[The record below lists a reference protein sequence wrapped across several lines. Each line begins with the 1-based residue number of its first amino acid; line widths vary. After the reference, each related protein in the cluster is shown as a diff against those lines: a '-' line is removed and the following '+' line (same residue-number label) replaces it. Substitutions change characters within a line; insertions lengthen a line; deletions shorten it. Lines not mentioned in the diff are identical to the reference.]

1 MALREWRIL
10 YQEVNRMDERD
21 PVVGENG
28 GILSGE
34 PAEDGGA
41 NEDAEDEP
49 DDFLEQAGEAVADP
63 YNLRLTALL
72 HQMVRKRGHR
82 ETAKALGVDRR
93 TVAASVREGLS
104 RRVRDALERVL
115 VERDG
120 DARDRLAEDLE
131 QVRGRL
137 DALTQESR
145 DGLQEVRDQVEAL
158 GQRQADGMRRME
170 GRLAL
175 AEAARDAGPADA
187 TGRRPG
193 SGAGSRRRYPDLVT
207 TDPDGDDE
215 EVFGD
220 AWPLVQEWRR
230 LWQGHPARGRGLE
243 WVSARA
249 RILELEVELLE
260 QRGMTLPPET
270 EPLRGL
276 DRGAQLNWRRKALAD
291 IRRRRARLELLG
303 RLGWALSPW
312 SWRR

>member
-1 MALREWRIL
+1 
-10 YQEVNRMDERD
+10 MDERD
-21 PVVGENG
+21 PVVGEDG
-28 GILSGE
+28 GIPPGE
-34 PAEDGGA
+34 PGEDGGA
-41 NEDAEDEP
+41 NEDEEDGL
-49 DDFLEQAGEAVADP
+49 DAILDQAGDAVADP
-63 YNLRLTALL
+63 YSLRLTALL
-72 HQMVRKRGHR
+72 HRMVRKRGHR
-82 ETAKALGVDRR
+82 ETARALGVDRR

-120 DARDRLAEDLE
+120 DARDKLGEDLD
-131 QVRGRL
+131 QVSGRL

-145 DGLQEVRDQVEAL
+145 DGLQAVREQVEAL
-158 GQRQADGMRRME
+158 EQRQTDGMRRME

-187 TGRRPG
+187 TGRG
-193 SGAGSRRRYPDLVT
+193 TGTGAGSGHRYPGLVT
-207 TDPDGDDE
+207 AEPAGDDA

-230 LWQGHPARGRGLE
+230 LWSGHPAQGRGLE
-243 WVSARA
+243 WVSTRA
-249 RILELEVELLE
+249 RILELELELLE

-276 DRGAQLNWRRKALAD
+276 DRAAQLNWRRKALAD
-291 IRRRRARLELLG
+291 FRRRRARLELL
-303 RLGWALSPW
+303 RRPWRALSPW

>member
-1 MALREWRIL
+1 
-10 YQEVNRMDERD
+10 MDERD
-21 PVVGENG
+21 PVVGEDG
-28 GILSGE
+28 GILPGE

-41 NEDAEDEP
+41 NEDAEDGP

-175 AEAARDAGPADA
+175 AEAARDAGPVDA
-187 TGRRPG
+187 TVRRPG
-193 SGAGSRRRYPDLVT
+193 TVAGSHHRYPDLVT
-207 TDPDGDDE
+207 SDPAEEDE
-215 EVFGD
+215 DVFGD
-220 AWPLVQEWRR
+220 AWELVREWRR

-243 WVSARA
+243 WVSTRA

-312 SWRR
+312 SWGR

>member
-1 MALREWRIL
+1 
-10 YQEVNRMDERD
+10 MDERD
-21 PVVGENG
+21 PVAGEDG
-28 GILSGE
+28 GIPPGE
-34 PAEDGGA
+34 PGEDGGA
-41 NEDAEDEP
+41 NEDAEDGP
-49 DDFLEQAGEAVADP
+49 DVILDQAGEAVADP

-72 HQMVRKRGHR
+72 HRMVRKRGHR

-120 DARDRLAEDLE
+120 DARDKLGEDLE

-145 DGLQEVRDQVEAL
+145 DGLRAVRDQVNAL
-158 GQRQADGMRRME
+158 EQRQAEGMRRME

-175 AEAARDAGPADA
+175 AEAAQGGPPAGA
-187 TGRRPG
+187 TVRRPG
-193 SGAGSRRRYPDLVT
+193 TVAGSHHRYPELVT
-207 TDPDGDDE
+207 TAPAGDDA

-230 LWQGHPARGRGLE
+230 LWQGHPAQGRGLE
-243 WVSARA
+243 WVATRA
-249 RILELEVELLE
+249 LILELEVELLE

-276 DRGAQLNWRRKALAD
+276 DRAAQLNWRRKALED
-291 IRRRRARLELLG
+291 IRRKRARMELLD
-303 RLGWALSPW
+303 RLWRVLSPW

>member
-1 MALREWRIL
+1 
-10 YQEVNRMDERD
+10 MDERD
-21 PVVGENG
+21 PVVGEDDG
-28 GILSGE
+28 MAPGE
-34 PAEDGGA
+34 PGEGGGA
-41 NEDAEDEP
+41 NGDEEDGLDVIL
-49 DDFLEQAGEAVADP
+49 DQAGEAVADP

-120 DARDRLAEDLE
+120 DARDKLGEDLD
-131 QVRGRL
+131 QVSGRL
-137 DALTQESR
+137 DALSQESR
-145 DGLQEVRDQVEAL
+145 EGLQAVRDQVESL
-158 GQRQADGMRRME
+158 EQRQVEGMRRME

-175 AEAARDAGPADA
+175 AEAARGAGPADA
-187 TGRRPG
+187 RVRRPG
-193 SGAGSRRRYPDLVT
+193 SSAGARQRYPDLVT
-207 TDPDGDDE
+207 TDPDGDDA

-230 LWQGHPARGRGLE
+230 LWSGHPAQGRGLE
-243 WVSARA
+243 WASTRA

-260 QRGMTLPPET
+260 ERGMTLPPET

-276 DRGAQLNWRRKALAD
+276 DRAAQLNWRRKALEE
-291 IRRRRARLELLG
+291 IRRKRARMELLR
-303 RLGWALSPW
+303 RLLPPW

>member
-1 MALREWRIL
+1 
-10 YQEVNRMDERD
+10 MDERD
-21 PVVGENG
+21 PVVGEDG
-28 GILSGE
+28 GILPGE

-41 NEDAEDEP
+41 NEDAEDGT
-49 DDFLEQAGEAVADP
+49 DDFLDQAGEAVADP

-131 QVRGRL
+131 EVRGRL
-137 DALTQESR
+137 EALTQESR
-145 DGLQEVRDQVEAL
+145 DGLQGVRDQVEAL
-158 GQRQADGMRRME
+158 EQRQTDGMRRME

-187 TGRRPG
+187 TGRRLG
-193 SGAGSRRRYPDLVT
+193 SGAGSRHRYPDLVT
-207 TDPDGDDE
+207 SDPDGDDE
-215 EVFGD
+215 EVFGEV
-220 AWPLVQEWRR
+220 WPLVQEWRR
-230 LWQGHPARGRGLE
+230 LWQGHPAVGRGME
-243 WVSARA
+243 WVSTRA

-260 QRGMTLPPET
+260 GRGMTLPPET

-276 DRGAQLNWRRKALAD
+276 DRGAQINWRRKALVD
-291 IRRRRARLELLG
+291 IRRKRARLELLR
-303 RLGWALSPW
+303 RLLPPW